1 MNSLKA
7 SAKYLGEGTTDHG
20 IRYIE
25 VAVPP
30 IGKGEDIKVRIIPNR
45 AAGDVLGS
53 CTKGANLLIGGRLYR
68 NRAVQGDFNTYLIPT
83 QKIELISAPITL
95 NDVTLAGGYYL
106 TDNDIRANK
115 LPDKT
120 NPDGSKIKRHNFT
133 LLLRAPAQPLLSHE
147 YDDTISF
154 SVTSW
159 RDDAERILRTAHK
172 GRQMLLQGYLRSYTA
187 QGKDTGYV
195 SVTLRTGLQEMF
207 GRKKEE
213 GESNNNVK
221 SANASSVVIQGETKE
236 EAPI

>member
-25 VAVPP
+25 VAVPA

-68 NRAVQGDFNTYLIPT
+68 NRAVQGDFNSYLIPT
-83 QKIELISAPITL
+83 QRIELLSASIPL
-95 NDVTLAGGYYL
+95 NDITIAGAYWL
-106 TDNDIRANK
+106 NDNDVKANQ
-115 LPDKT
+115 T
-120 NPDGSKIKRHNFT
+120 SNERHNFT
-133 LLLRAPAQPLLSHE
+133 ILTSAPAQQLLSHE

-159 RDDAERILRTAHK
+159 KYDAERILQTAHK
-172 GRQMLLQGYLRSYTA
+172 GRQLMIQGYLRSYN
-187 QGKDTGYV
+187 GYV
-195 SVTLRTGLQEMF
+195 SVTVRNGLVEMF
-207 GRKKEE
+207 GKRKDKEE
-213 GESNNNVK
+213 GNNNVK
-221 SANASSVVIQGETKE
+221 SVKASSVVIQGETKE

>member
-68 NRAVQGDFNTYLIPT
+68 NRAVQGDFNSYLIPT
-83 QKIELISAPITL
+83 QKIELLPASIPL
-95 NDVTLAGGYYL
+95 NDITIAGAYWL
-106 TDNDIRANK
+106 NDNDVKANQ
-115 LPDKT
+115 T
-120 NPDGSKIKRHNFT
+120 SNERHNFT
-133 LLLRAPAQPLLSHE
+133 ILTSAPAQQLLAHE

-159 RDDAERILRTAHK
+159 KYDAERILQTAHK
-172 GRQMLLQGYLRSYTA
+172 GRQLMIQGYLRSYN
-187 QGKDTGYV
+187 GYV
-195 SVTLRTGLQEMF
+195 SVTVRNGLVEMF
-207 GRKKEE
+207 GKRKDKE
-213 GESNNNVK
+213 ESNNNVK
-221 SANASSVVIQGETKE
+221 SVKAPSVVIQGETKE

>member
-7 SAKYLGEGTTDHG
+7 SAKYVGEGTTDNG

-25 VAVPP
+25 VAVPA

-68 NRAVQGDFNTYLIPT
+68 NRAVQGDFNSYLIPT
-83 QKIELISAPITL
+83 QRIELLSASIPL
-95 NDVTLAGGYYL
+95 NDITIAGAYWL
-106 TDNDIRANK
+106 NDNDVKANQ
-115 LPDKT
+115 T
-120 NPDGSKIKRHNFT
+120 SNERHNFT
-133 LLLRAPAQPLLSHE
+133 ILTSAPAQQLLSHE

-159 RDDAERILRTAHK
+159 KYDAERILQTAHK
-172 GRQMLLQGYLRSYTA
+172 GRQLMIQGYLRSYN
-187 QGKDTGYV
+187 GYV
-195 SVTLRTGLQEMF
+195 SVTVRNGLVEMF
-207 GRKKEE
+207 GKRKDKE
-213 GESNNNVK
+213 ESNNNVK
-221 SANASSVVIQGETKE
+221 SVKAPSVVIQGETKE

>member
-7 SAKYLGEGTTDHG
+7 CAKYLGEGTTDHG

-68 NRAVQGDFNTYLIPT
+68 NRAVQGDFNSYLIPT
-83 QKIELISAPITL
+83 QKIELLPASIPL
-95 NDVTLAGGYYL
+95 NDITIAGAYWL
-106 TDNDIRANK
+106 NDNDVKANQ
-115 LPDKT
+115 T
-120 NPDGSKIKRHNFT
+120 SNERHNFT
-133 LLLRAPAQPLLSHE
+133 ILTSAPTQQLLSHE

-159 RDDAERILRTAHK
+159 KYDAERILQTAHK
-172 GRQMLLQGYLRSYTA
+172 GRQMMIQGYLRSYTPE
-187 QGKDTGYV
+187 GKDTGYV
-195 SVTLRTGLQEMF
+195 SVTVRSGLVEMF
-207 GRKKEE
+207 GKRKEKE
-213 GESNNNVK
+213 ESNNNVK
-221 SANASSVVIQGETKE
+221 SVKASSVVIQGETKE

>member
-7 SAKYLGEGTTDHG
+7 SAKYVGEGTTDHG

-68 NRAVQGDFNTYLIPT
+68 NRAVQGDFNSYLIPT
-83 QKIELISAPITL
+83 QKIELLPASIPL
-95 NDVTLAGGYYL
+95 NDITIAGAYWL
-106 TDNDIRANK
+106 NDNDVKANQ
-115 LPDKT
+115 T
-120 NPDGSKIKRHNFT
+120 SNERHNFT
-133 LLLRAPAQPLLSHE
+133 ILTSAPAQQLLSHE

-159 RDDAERILRTAHK
+159 KYDAERILQTAHK
-172 GRQMLLQGYLRSYTA
+172 GRQLMIQGYLRSYN
-187 QGKDTGYV
+187 GYV
-195 SVTLRTGLQEMF
+195 SVTVRNGLVEMF
-207 GRKKEE
+207 GKRKDKEE
-213 GESNNNVK
+213 GNNNVK
-221 SANASSVVIQGETKE
+221 SVKASSVVIQGETKE

>member
-68 NRAVQGDFNTYLIPT
+68 NRAVQGDFNSYLIPT
-83 QKIELISAPITL
+83 QKIELLPASIPL
-95 NDVTLAGGYYL
+95 NDITIAGAYWL
-106 TDNDIRANK
+106 NDNDVKANQIS
-115 LPDKT
+115 
-120 NPDGSKIKRHNFT
+120 NERHNFT
-133 LLLRAPAQPLLSHE
+133 ILTSAPTQQLLAHE

-159 RDDAERILRTAHK
+159 KYDAERILQTAHK
-172 GRQMLLQGYLRSYTA
+172 GRQMMIQGYLRSYTPE
-187 QGKDTGYV
+187 GKDTGYV
-195 SVTLRTGLQEMF
+195 SVTVRSGLVEMF
-207 GRKKEE
+207 GKRKEKE
-213 GESNNNVK
+213 ESNNNVK
-221 SANASSVVIQGETKE
+221 SVKAPSVVIQGETKE